1 MSVMDI
7 IDRAIEEG
15 LHISRCDTRNE
26 QTWAAFETA
35 ARDKKI
41 FLFGAGYVANLYWVR
56 CRRPLEGILD
66 NNSDKWNMRAEEAI
80 EGAYKTDNADML
92 ITGANILEKYNPQE
106 TIILV
111 ASTKYNDVIVRQ
123 LEELGHQNIFIM
135 LIMEANYR
143 QSHGLGENSKENIL
157 QYLYAQECYK
167 EAIEGKKI
175 VFRGFGTYSD
185 HGKYITEQLLS
196 IRSDLD
202 IVWVV
207 ADSDTV
213 VPNGVRTI
221 CIRNWKK
228 YIYEMETAHIW
239 IVNTVIP
246 EYIKKKAGQIYI
258 HTKHWASVTLKRF
271 YLDAKTIIDVPED
284 VKLWRYNSSC
294 MDYII
299 TGSDF
304 DTASCR
310 RGFEFDKEVLRI
322 GSPRTD
328 AMFCKEQ
335 MRKKVLEQVSVPS
348 DAKLLLYAPTYRYK
362 QDNKKKHIAE
372 ARHIDLNLNAVK
384 NTLDKRFG
392 GEWYI
397 LLRLH
402 PAVAK
407 ESPNVLL
414 TEYTVDVSDYE
425 DSQELASACD
435 IMISDYSSIMFE
447 PAFVGKPVFLFAPDR
462 KEYIDKEYDLL
473 IDYDSLPFPIAES
486 NEELM
491 RKIEGFQQDKY
502 EKKVNSFLAQY
513 GVSEDGHASERAAQF
528 ISKLISSNVQNM
540 QGG

>member
-1 MSVMDI
+1 MKVMDI

-15 LHISRCDTRNE
+15 LHIGRWNARYE
-26 QTWAAFETA
+26 QTWEAFETVA
-35 ARDKKI
+35 QDKKI
-41 FLFGAGYVANLYWVR
+41 FLFGAGFVANLYWVR
-56 CRRPLEGILD
+56 CHRPLEGILD
-66 NNSDKWNMRAEEAI
+66 NNSDKWNLRAEEVI
-80 EGAYKTDNADML
+80 EGAYKTSSADIL
-92 ITGANILEKYNPQE
+92 ITGASILKKYNSQE

-111 ASTKYNDVIVRQ
+111 ASTKYNDEIAQQ
-123 LEELGHQNIFIM
+123 LEGLGYQNVFII
-135 LIMEANYR
+135 LSMEANYR
-143 QSHGLGENSKENIL
+143 QSYSLGENRKENIL
-157 QYLYAQECYK
+157 QHLYSEDCYK
-167 EAIEGKKI
+167 EEIEDKKI
-175 VFRGFGTYSD
+175 VFRGFGTYAD

-207 ADSDTV
+207 TDSDAV
-213 VPNGVRTI
+213 VPSGVRAI

-246 EYIKKKAGQIYI
+246 EYIKKKPGQIYI
-258 HTKHWASVTLKRF
+258 HTKHWASVTLKKF
-271 YLDAKTIIDVPED
+271 YLDAKTITDVPED

-310 RGFEFDKEVLRI
+310 RGFEFDKEVLQI

-328 AMFCKEQ
+328 AMFRKEQ
-335 MRKKVLEQVSVPS
+335 MHKKVLEKVSVPS

-362 QDNKKKHIAE
+362 QDNKTKHIAE
-372 ARHIDLNLNAVK
+372 ARHIDLDFNIVK
-384 NTLDKRFG
+384 YILEKKFG

-462 KEYIDKEYDLL
+462 KEYIDQEYDLL

-486 NEELM
+486 NEELVQ
-491 RKIEGFQQDKY
+491 KIEEFQQDKY
-502 EKKVNSFLAQY
+502 EKKVGAFLEQY
-513 GVSEDGHASERAAQF
+513 GVNEDGHASERAAKF
-528 ISKLISSNVQNM
+528 ISKLLGSN
-540 QGG
+540 